1 MSDEKWK
8 SPTGHPISS
17 SETDKAKP
25 CPEGLECS
33 GDGSDCVGEYR
44 CVKEPDAVSVE
55 ALHRLASLEPN
66 GFFRKGWLTAI
77 DHLRARHPNGV
88 KWED

>member
-1 MSDEKWK
+1 MTEEKWK

-17 SETDKAKP
+17 SETDAFNT
-25 CPEGLECS
+25 
-33 GDGSDCVGEYR
+33 R
-44 CVKEPDAVSVE
+44 ANEPDTVSVE

-77 DHLRARHPNGV
+77 DHLRAQYPNGV